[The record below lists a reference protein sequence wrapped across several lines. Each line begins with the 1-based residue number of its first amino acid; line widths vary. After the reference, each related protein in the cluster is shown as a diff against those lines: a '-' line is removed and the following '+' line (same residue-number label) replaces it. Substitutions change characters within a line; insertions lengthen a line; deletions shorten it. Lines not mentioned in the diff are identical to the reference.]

1 MAEVKTNEGKKFTEE
16 EMKKVQEIK
25 TKYNEIQINLG
36 QIELDKILIDEQRN
50 TLMKEYSEVRKA
62 EVEYAK
68 ILSDKYG
75 LGTLDIET
83 GVFIP
88 QQ

>member
-1 MAEVKTNEGKKFTEE
+1 MAEVQTKEGKKFTEE

-36 QIELDKILIDEQRN
+36 QVELDKILIEEQRN
-50 TLMKEYSEVRKA
+50 SLMEEYKEVRKS
-62 EVEYAK
+62 EVSYAK
-68 ILSDKYG
+68 MLSDKYG
-75 LGTLDIET
+75 LGTLDVET

-88 QQ
+88 Q

>member
-1 MAEVKTNEGKKFTEE
+1 MAEAKTKEGKKFTEE

-25 TKYNEIQINLG
+25 NKYNNITINLG
-36 QIELDKILIDEQRN
+36 QLEMDGMLIDEQKNKLKEQYIN
-50 TLMKEYSEVRKA
+50 TRKDEVD
-62 EVEYAK
+62 YAK
-68 ILSDKYG
+68 VLSDKYG

-88 QQ
+88 E

>member
-1 MAEVKTNEGKKFTEE
+1 MAEVKTKEGKKFTEE

-25 TKYNEIQINLG
+25 NKYNDITINLG
-36 QIELDKILIDEQRN
+36 QLEMDGMLINEQKDKLKEEYVN
-50 TLMKEYSEVRKA
+50 TRKA
-62 EVEYAK
+62 EVAYAK
-68 ILSDKYG
+68 VLSDKYG

-88 QQ
+88 E